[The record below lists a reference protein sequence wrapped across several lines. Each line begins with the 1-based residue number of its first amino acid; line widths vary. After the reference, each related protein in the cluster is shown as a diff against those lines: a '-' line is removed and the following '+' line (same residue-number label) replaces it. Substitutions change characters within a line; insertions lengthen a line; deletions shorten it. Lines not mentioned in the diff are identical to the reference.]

1 MRSALVSQYTLSQSE
16 SMSESHGTAS
26 RFGMH
31 WRLGVR
37 APGRGPWRAS
47 RPELRTPPARPRPP
61 VARGHAAAAS
71 PRRPRPPVRR
81 EVPRD
86 SCVICFELKTY
97 LIPYLRA
104 PRVSASAAP
113 RPASC
118 TPRTSELRATLRAT
132 CYCSAYIGQAQ
143 IHNLRLQTTHGQN
156 TTHNGE

>member
-47 RPELRTPPARPRPP
+47 RPELRTPPA
-61 VARGHAAAAS
+61 
-71 PRRPRPPVRR
+71 RPRPPVRR

>member
-61 VARGHAAAAS
+61 SLAAT
-71 PRRPRPPVRR
+71 RRQ
-81 EVPRD
+81 
-86 SCVICFELKTY
+86 
-97 LIPYLRA
+97 
-104 PRVSASAAP
+104 P
-113 RPASC
+113 RPAAPA
-118 TPRTSELRATLRAT
+118 PRSGGR
-132 CYCSAYIGQAQ
+132 CPVIPV
-143 IHNLRLQTTHGQN
+143 
-156 TTHNGE
+156 